1 MNKMAKIKNLMHND
15 SLQLFNET
23 LYADVLTINEVVSKK
38 KAVKIDDVKHYGY
51 FLEKGKKMY
60 FIDYLPDQDKSVL
73 DVLPIIVTDKV
84 EYDYNKEVFWF
95 IKSYGS
101 VKIPV
106 AKKMEMRVVIDT
118 LAGFEHT
125 NPIHFKLS
133 KIVNVAAYCSRL
145 NFRIISERGFGKDSV
160 INNIRDL
167 NGSVANIY
175 GATFAKL
182 EYSLKH
188 KYLVFNE
195 MGNLKSD
202 DKYNMQQFL
211 LATGAFFNKY
221 VKRSRATEDTQEEYD
236 ISKTSLGIIY
246 NPPMYYVERGQ
257 EFFDIM
263 FTKAVSNR
271 FIPFYFTGTLSESFD
286 AEYDVKSVVNTN
298 MQIYKDLVSSI
309 LYFKENQPVNK
320 YEIPDDIVFGN
331 DLKRFERTF
340 LKVCD
345 FISEYATDEKE
356 YYTLVYEL
364 WNSYRK
370 YDDILA
376 EAMLHIKGD

>member
-1 MNKMAKIKNLMHND
+1 
-15 SLQLFNET
+15 
-23 LYADVLTINEVVSKK
+23 
-38 KAVKIDDVKHYGY
+38 
-51 FLEKGKKMY
+51 
-60 FIDYLPDQDKSVL
+60 
-73 DVLPIIVTDKV
+73 
-84 EYDYNKEVFWF
+84 
-95 IKSYGS
+95 
-101 VKIPV
+101 
-106 AKKMEMRVVIDT
+106 
-118 LAGFEHT
+118 
-125 NPIHFKLS
+125 
-133 KIVNVAAYCSRL
+133 
-145 NFRIISERGFGKDSV
+145 
-160 INNIRDL
+160 
-167 NGSVANIY
+167 
-175 GATFAKL
+175 
-182 EYSLKH
+182 
-188 KYLVFNE
+188 
-195 MGNLKSD
+195 
-202 DKYNMQQFL
+202 MQQFL